1 MDLILFEAA
10 KAARKNAYVPYSHFA
25 VGAAVRAKAIFA
37 AVKEGVRDFETLLV
51 TADTEGP
58 VSPCG
63 ACRQVMAEFGISH
76 IELTNLK
83 GLSQCVSLEELL
95 PYGFTLKEKE

>member
-25 VGAAVRAKAIFA
+25 VGAAVRAK
-37 AVKEGVRDFETLLV
+37 
-51 TADTEGP
+51 
-58 VSPCG
+58 
-63 ACRQVMAEFGISH
+63 VMAEFGISH